1 MKEVVS
7 MAKFGV
13 EHESVIIFNN
23 NNNNKT
29 VLIKR
34 LPPKSLSAKNTIQ
47 TITMYT
53 NIKPK

>member
-1 MKEVVS
+1 MKS
-7 MAKFGV
+7 L
-13 EHESVIIFNN
+13 NN

-53 NIKPK
+53 NIKPKWQHVRNSN

>member
-1 MKEVVS
+1 MN
-7 MAKFGV
+7 FQT
-13 EHESVIIFNN
+13 FQNNNNNNN

-34 LPPKSLSAKNTIQ
+34 LQPKSLSAKNTIQ
-47 TITMYT
+47 TITMST